1 MSRRALVCAYGVPQH
16 DRDSG
21 SQRLWHFIRF
31 LLDDGWTVDFLAA
44 STVRDDKRYVRHLLS
59 EGVTVH
65 DGTLDDVQELIA
77 DGGYAV
83 VLCAFWQVAEL
94 YLPLIRRE
102 SPSTCVILDSV
113 DLQFVRDARR
123 LLSRWWSGSQG
134 WLLDAGYGAETAAE
148 LNAYGAADAV
158 LAVSPDEAQLVG
170 GMLSDPKRVFWV
182 PDAEDLP
189 RSRVP
194 LTGRSGILFVGSF
207 RHAPNLDALEYLVKE
222 VAPLLDPTLLERH
235 PITIVG
241 DGLEQTGVDL
251 ALSVPH
257 VRLVGWVPS
266 LVRYLQQARITVVPL
281 RYGAGTKRKMIQ
293 ALMAGTPTVA
303 TSVGIEGLGLRP
315 GRDVL
320 LAGDAPSF
328 AESIARLL
336 EDDAL
341 WRRLSRRGRSW
352 VEADHSVPAVRSRFL
367 KAIEGAVELPRKPPM
382 LVSSR
387 EVYERRTQYQ
397 LNQKLIPAI
406 RRACNEAVPRG
417 SKVAVV
423 SGGSAELLRVDGYD
437 LQHFPPR
444 PDGEGVGPNPQDS
457 ETAIAMVDEAIG
469 NGVDFLLIP
478 KTLVW
483 WLTYYPELAAHLEQR
498 FSLRREESCT
508 LVDLRPARAEQL
520 GKVEGAA
527 LRTGA
532 GPRSARLPATLVA
545 FYLPQFH
552 PIPENDQWWGEGF
565 TEWANVAKAEP
576 LFEGH
581 YQPHLP
587 ADLGFYDLRSP
598 EVRQAQADL
607 AREAGISAFC
617 YYHYWFGGRR
627 LLSRPFDEVLATG
640 EPDFPFCLC
649 WANEP
654 WSRRWDGRDKDVLQQ
669 QTYSQEDDVDHIRWL
684 IPALSDRRALKIE
697 GKPVFVVY
705 QAKDLPQPARTA
717 DTWRREARK
726 AGLPGLY
733 LLSVETGWDA
743 GWDATE
749 VGFDAKILFQP
760 QFSILQTVPPLDVS
774 GPKSLRVF
782 DYDDAWP
789 VLSRPD
795 PVSYRR
801 YETVCVGWDN
811 SPRAEERGWVLH
823 NSTPEAYESW
833 LRAAI
838 ERAQEEPPEHRLV
851 FLNSWNEWAEG
862 AHLEPDTLHG
872 HAYLEATRSALETL
886 GRKGIEKDA
895 PPHEE
900 KLSIE
905 VSENVLTASAL
916 NVPPDDK
923 GRRARTIAFY
933 LPQFHPIPENDE
945 WWEKG
950 FTEWTNVAR
959 AKPLFEKHYQPHLP
973 AHLGFYDLRV
983 PEVRDRQAAL
993 AAEHG
998 IEGFCYWHYWFL
1010 GKRLLDRPFNEV
1022 LDSGRP
1028 DFPFCLAWAN
1038 ETWSRR
1044 WLGEDRDI
1052 LVKQE
1057 YSAQD
1062 DVEHIRWLLTAFADR
1077 RYLRVNGRPLFL
1089 VYKPYDL
1096 PDPKRTTAVWRET
1109 CVRAGLPEP
1118 FLLGVNA
1125 HADLDF
1131 RDLGFDGT
1139 VDFEPHLGAVADP
1152 LADGLEVVDYAQA
1165 RRKMWRPRAFPVY
1178 RTVLVGWDNTP
1189 RRGEHGVVFDNSTPE
1204 VFEQAL
1210 RATITSAADTPF
1222 EERLVF
1228 LNAWNEWAEGNH
1240 LEPDRRHGLE
1250 FLEAVRRVIVAPSVA
1265 RPPVLVGGATEV

>member
-1 MSRRALVCAYGVPQH
+1 MTRRALICGYGVPQH

-21 SQRLWHFIRF
+21 SQRLWSFIRF
-31 LLDDGWTVDFLAA
+31 LHDDDWTVDFLAA
-44 STVRDDKRYVRHLLS
+44 STVRGDERYVRDLLR

-65 DGTLDDVQELIA
+65 DGTVEDVQELISN
-77 DGGYAV
+77 GGYGLA
-83 VLCAFWQVAEL
+83 LCAFWQVAEL
-94 YLPLIRRE
+94 YLPLIRQA

-123 LLSRWWSGSQG
+123 LLSRWWSGSRS
-134 WLLDAGYGAETAAE
+134 WLLDVGYGAETAAE
-148 LNAYGAADAV
+148 LNTYGAADAV

-170 GMLSDPKRVFWV
+170 GMLSDPTRVFWV

-189 RSRVP
+189 RSRVA
-194 LTGRSGILFVGSF
+194 LSRRSGILFVGSF
-207 RHAPNLDALEYLVKE
+207 RHAPNLDALEYLSKE
-222 VAPLLDPTLLERH
+222 IVPLLDPALLERH

-241 DGLEQTGVDL
+241 DGLDKTGVEL
-251 ALSVPH
+251 VLGVPH

-266 LVRYLQQARITVVPL
+266 LDRYLRQARITVVPL

-293 ALMAGTPTVA
+293 ALMTGTPTVA

-320 LAGDAPSF
+320 LARDASSF
-328 AESIARLL
+328 AEAITRLL

-341 WRRLSRRGRSW
+341 WRRLSRRGRTW
-352 VEADHSVPAVRSRFL
+352 VEADHSVSAVRSRFL
-367 KAIEGAVELPRKPPM
+367 KAIEAAVEMPRKPPM
-382 LVSSR
+382 LVSNR
-387 EVYERRTQYQ
+387 EVYERRTDYQ

-406 RRACNEAVPRG
+406 RRACSETVPRG
-417 SKVAVV
+417 STVSVI
-423 SGGSAELLRVDGYD
+423 SGGSAEFLRIDGYA
-437 LQHFPPR
+437 LHHFPPR
-444 PDGEGVGPNPQDS
+444 PDGAGAGPNPHDS
-457 ETAIAMVDEAIG
+457 EAAIALVDEAIG
-469 NGVDFLLIP
+469 SGTEFLLIP
-478 KTLVW
+478 KTLAW
-483 WLTYYPELAAHLEQR
+483 WLTYYPELTLYLEQR
-498 FSLRREESCT
+498 FTLRRDESCT
-508 LVDLRPARAEQL
+508 LVDLRPARLEQTSEAD
-520 GKVEGAA
+520 VVAQP
-527 LRTGA
+527 TGA
-532 GPRSARLPATLVA
+532 RPGSAKPRATLVA

-565 TEWANVAKAEP
+565 TEWTNVAKAQP
-576 LFEGH
+576 LFERH

-587 ADLGFYDLRSP
+587 ADLGFYDLRSH
-598 EVRQAQADL
+598 EVRKAQADM

-617 YYHYWFGGRR
+617 YYHYWFGGKR

-654 WSRRWDGRDKDVLQQ
+654 WSRRWDGRDQDVLQQ
-669 QTYSQEDDVDHIRWL
+669 QTYSEEDDLEHIRWL
-684 IPALSDRRALKIE
+684 IPALSDRRALKVE

-705 QAKDLPQPARTA
+705 QAKDLPDPARTA
-717 DTWRREARK
+717 DTWRREIRK
-726 AGLPGLY
+726 AGLPGLH

-743 GWDATE
+743 GWDATK

-760 QFSILQTVPPLDVS
+760 NFSILQSVSPLEVS
-774 GPKSLRVF
+774 GPENLRVY
-782 DYDDAWP
+782 DYEAAWP

-801 YETVCVGWDN
+801 YETVCAGWDN
-811 SPRAEERGWVLH
+811 SPRAGEGGWVLH
-823 NSTPEAYESW
+823 NSSPEAYERW
-833 LRAAI
+833 LGAAI
-838 ERAQEEPPEHRLV
+838 ERAQDEPPKHRLI
-851 FLNSWNEWAEG
+851 FLNGWNEWAEG
-862 AHLEPDTLHG
+862 AHLEPDRRHG
-872 HAYLEATRSALETL
+872 RAYLEATRSALETVK
-886 GRKGIEKDA
+886 RNQSREDA
-895 PPHEE
+895 APLEE
-900 KLSIE
+900 ELRIE
-905 VSENVLTASAL
+905 VSESLLSASAL
-916 NVPPDDK
+916 DVRPDGE
-923 GRRARTIAFY
+923 GRRARAIAFY

-959 AKPLFEKHYQPHLP
+959 AKPLFERHYQPHLP

-983 PEVRDRQAAL
+983 PEVRERQADL

-998 IEGFCYWHYWFL
+998 IEAFCYWHYWFL
-1010 GKRLLDRPFNEV
+1010 GKRLLGRPFSEV
-1022 LDSGRP
+1022 LASGRP

-1052 LVKQE
+1052 LIKQE

-1062 DVEHIRWLLTAFADR
+1062 DVEHIRWLLPAFADR
-1077 RYLRVNGRPLFL
+1077 RYLRVGGRPLFV

-1096 PDPKRTTAVWRET
+1096 PDPKRTTALWRET
-1109 CVRAGLPEP
+1109 CVRAGLEEP

-1139 VDFEPHLGAVADP
+1139 IDFEPHLGAVADP
-1152 LADGLEVVDYAQA
+1152 LADGLEVVDYAEA
-1165 RRKMWRPRAFPVY
+1165 RRKMWRPRDFPVH

-1189 RRGEHGVVFDNSTPE
+1189 RRGEHGVVFVDSTPE
-1204 VFEQAL
+1204 AFEAAL
-1210 RATITSAADTPF
+1210 RAAVASTASRTFDD
-1222 EERLVF
+1222 RLLF

-1240 LEPDRRHGLE
+1240 LEPDRRHGLGY
-1250 FLEAVRRVIVAPSVA
+1250 LQAVRRVIVASSVS
-1265 RPPVLVGGATEV
+1265 RPTVLVEAVTGA

>member
-31 LLDDGWTVDFLAA
+31 LLDDDWTVDFLAA
-44 STVRDDKRYVRHLLS
+44 STVRDDKRYVRQLLS

-367 KAIEGAVELPRKPPM
+367 KAIEGAVKLPRKPPM

-444 PDGEGVGPNPQDS
+444 PDGEGVGPNPPDS

-654 WSRRWDGRDKDVLQQ
+654 WSRRWDGRDKDVLQK

-684 IPALSDRRALKIE
+684 IPALSDRRALKVE

-774 GPKSLRVF
+774 GPESLRVF

-833 LRAAI
+833 LQAAI

-886 GRKGIEKDA
+886 GRKGIEKDE
-895 PPHEE
+895 PPDEE
-900 KLSIE
+900 KLNIE

-923 GRRARTIAFY
+923 GRRARAIAFY

-959 AKPLFEKHYQPHLP
+959 AKPLFEGHYQPHLP

-1062 DVEHIRWLLTAFADR
+1062 DVEHMRCLLTAFADP

-1096 PDPKRTTAVWRET
+1096 PDPKRTTDVWRET

-1189 RRGEHGVVFDNSTPE
+1189 RRGEDGVVFDNSTPE

-1210 RATITSAADTPF
+1210 RATVTSAADLPF